1 MTDQYN
7 ASLWSIEPMI
17 QVSGIGENDT
27 VIIEK
32 ALGARIEL
40 EHFTDV
46 SALNVNRWR
55 RFENAIAGLAIFPDV
70 TARMGRHFRRRKFR
84 AVYPRLFSFE
94 GFMSITE
101 IEEKLFGGATGF
113 LTWSKNGSMLSQH
126 GPGEPVHEPKLALSG
141 DENRTF
147 AGLQPTPLGAN
158 GVDVDFEAQIG
169 VVVRQDGNIIPNRD
183 SIEDVDG
190 RIMTYPIIGRQPWR
204 ECNCI
209 AQFQP
214 QVECSCPNLTERKL
228 ERISRSAMGEDKIFT
243 LVDTVTMTVTL
254 LTAAWPPQALI
265 ACGTEGGMERVLAC
279 SYDWTTGV
287 FYRESV
293 LRFPGKVL
301 DHMHRLPKIRLG
313 LKRSLAS
320 ADIARRPRP
329 QDQTY
334 AR

>member
-1 MTDQYN
+1 
-7 ASLWSIEPMI
+7 
-17 QVSGIGENDT
+17 
-27 VIIEK
+27 
-32 ALGARIEL
+32 
-40 EHFTDV
+40 
-46 SALNVNRWR
+46 
-55 RFENAIAGLAIFPDV
+55 
-70 TARMGRHFRRRKFR
+70 
-84 AVYPRLFSFE
+84 
-94 GFMSITE
+94 MSITE

-147 AGLQPTPLGAN
+147 AGLQPTPVGAN
-158 GVDVDFEAQIG
+158 GIDNDVEAQIG
-169 VVVRQDGNIIPNRD
+169 VVARQDGSIIPNRD
-183 SIEDVDG
+183 SIEDIDG

-204 ECNCI
+204 ECNCT

-214 QVECSCPNLTERKL
+214 QAECSCPNLTERKL

-313 LKRSLAS
+313 LKRSLAP
-320 ADIARRPRP
+320 AEIARRPRP
-329 QDQTY
+329 
-334 AR
+334 